1 MATTITY
8 PTTRDGFVF
17 DQITFDANKTDR
29 VVFDAEVTDN
39 PVEGDFTTDNVR
51 AKPVT
56 VSVDV
61 LVTDYPLSTAARGA
75 LQQVQAIASNP
86 QAAAGLDNRT
96 QPGRALRVIETLEAI
111 QRDGRLVL
119 LDLGDRVF
127 ANMAIQSISV
137 PRDRPL
143 VGAFRIQIAFK
154 NVKLVR
160 SQTVALAQPTAPRNQ
175 PLAKLGKQTPA
186 PATEAQ
192 ARKSWAAQGADG
204 VSSGFKKFIG
214 FIRGQ

>member
-8 PTTRDGFVF
+8 PTTRDGSTF
-17 DQITFDANKTDR
+17 DVISFDSSKNDRVTFDA
-29 VVFDAEVTDN
+29 EITDN
-39 PVEGDFTTDNVR
+39 PVEGGFTTDHVR

-56 VSVDV
+56 ISVDV
-61 LVTDYPLSTAARGA
+61 LVTDYPLSTSARGA

-96 QPGRALRVIETLEAI
+96 QPGRALQVIQTLEAI
-111 QRDGRLVL
+111 QSDGRLVL
-119 LDLGDRVF
+119 LDLGERAF
-127 ANMAIQSISV
+127 ANLAIQSVTV

-143 VGAFRIQIAFK
+143 VGAFRIQIALK
-154 NVKLVR
+154 AVKIVR
-160 SQTVALAQPTAPRNQ
+160 SQTVALNQPTAPRNQ
-175 PLAKLGKQTPA
+175 PVAKIGKQTPA

-214 FIRGQ
+214 FLRGQ